1 MAALKDRV
9 EGHRRD
15 FEERARKV
23 AGAKDLEDLRNLF
36 LSRKKGLVTGL
47 FEEMKGLPPEEKREA
62 GKLVNEFKAFV
73 LDGLQT
79 LGNALSKSVVG
90 AGGIPGEEAFGKVS
104 VRARSKVIGRPTGVR
119 HDEAE
124 DLTLPGRR
132 RYVGAP
138 HPIVLFQQEIES
150 IFRGMGFTVAEGPE
164 VETDYYNF
172 EALNFPPHHPARD
185 QWDTLFIKGDLLLR
199 THTSPVQIRVMERAK
214 PPIRIICPGRVFRHE
229 TPDPTHLPMFYQVE
243 GLVVDEGVTFA
254 HLKGTLEHFIRALFG
269 ERIKVRF
276 RPSFFPF
283 TEPSAEVDIECI
295 VCGGRGADCRVCG
308 GTGWKE
314 ILGSGMVHPQV
325 LKNVNID
332 PERYSG
338 WAFGL
343 GIERTAMFSYGIS
356 EMRHFYENDLRFIR
370 QFQLK

>member
-1 MAALKDRV
+1 MAALQDRI
-9 EGHRRD
+9 EGLRRD

-23 AGAKDLEDLRNLF
+23 AGAQGLEGLRNRF
-36 LSRKKGLVTGL
+36 FSRKKGLVTGL
-47 FEEMKGLPPEEKREA
+47 FEEMKALPPEEKREA
-62 GKLVNEFKAFV
+62 GRLVNELKR
-73 LDGLQT
+73 DLQERF
-79 LGNALSKSVVG
+79 NALQRRSYEGKIPISITPDAEYERVPPRKPA
-90 AGGIPGEEAFGKVS
+90 AGQKPVS
-104 VRARSKVIGRPTGVR
+104 PP
-119 HDEAE
+119 D

-132 RYVGAP
+132 RHVGAP
-138 HPIVLFQQEIES
+138 HPVILFQQEIES
-150 IFRGMGFTVAEGPE
+150 IFRGMGFTVEEGPE

-199 THTSPVQIRVMERAK
+199 THTSPVQIRVMERTK

-269 ERIKVRF
+269 ERVKVRF